1 MAIISSF
8 PVKENIAKAAQIANL
23 NVVRMTHNSED
34 MEKEEYSWYE
44 VTNEKGHKIII
55 GRAAWNKPNHF
66 NIYPEFP
73 KDDKNQPCKPYNKD
87 GISYNIL
94 KETNFERLAKVLI
107 KAFNENLELFME
119 VESIRKE
126 RNQYHNK
133 VNSTINELAKVNGWK
148 KSHKENT
155 LTTIGMDNGYGDCE
169 VYNDTCNLKINNVS
183 HDIAKKIMELIR
195 Q

>member
-1 MAIISSF
+1 MVIQSSF
-8 PVKENIAKAAQIANL
+8 AVQENIANAAKIANL

-34 MEKEEYSWYE
+34 IEKEENSWYE

-55 GRAAWNKPNHF
+55 GRSAWNKPNHF
-66 NIYPEFP
+66 NIYPEFA
-73 KDDKNQPCKPYNKD
+73 KDDKNQSCKPYNKE

-94 KETNFERLAKVLI
+94 KDTDFKRLAKALI
-107 KAFNENLELFME
+107 KAFNENLETFAE
-119 VESIRKE
+119 AESIRND

-169 VYNDTCNLKINNVS
+169 VYNDTCNLHINNVS

>member
-8 PVKENIAKAAQIANL
+8 PVKENIAKAARIANL

-34 MEKEEYSWYE
+34 IEKEEYSWYE
-44 VTNEKGHKIII
+44 VTNNDGYKIVIS
-55 GRAAWNKPNHF
+55 RAAWNKPNHF

-73 KDDKNQPCKPYNKD
+73 KDCKNKSCKPYNKD

-94 KETNFERLAKVLI
+94 KETKAERLAKAFI
-107 KAFNENLELFME
+107 KAFNENEQTFE
-119 VESIRKE
+119 ESFSIQHEHNK
-126 RNQYHNK
+126 YHNNVQNV
-133 VNSTINELAKVNGWK
+133 VNDLAKVKGWK
-148 KSHKENT
+148 KSHKENS